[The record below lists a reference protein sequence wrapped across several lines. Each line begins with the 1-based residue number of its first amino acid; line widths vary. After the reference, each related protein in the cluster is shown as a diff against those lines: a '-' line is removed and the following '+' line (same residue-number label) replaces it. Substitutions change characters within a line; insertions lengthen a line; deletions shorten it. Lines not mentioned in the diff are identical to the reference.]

1 VDISTLF
8 VAMCG
13 GVILL
18 GLFLALTEGFT
29 EPEDAERIPGDW

>member
-1 VDISTLF
+1 MDFSALF
-8 VAMCG
+8 AAMCG

-29 EPEDAERIPGDW
+29 EPEDAERTPGDW